1 MLNALPELIDALPEI
16 ITTIIDFITD
26 NLPEIIEMG
35 IELTVQLAAGLIQAI
50 PQLVA
55 KIPEIIAAIVTGLGK
70 AVGAVF
76 EIGKNIVTGV
86 WEGIKSLGSWIADK
100 VSGFFSGIVDGA
112 KSLLGIHS
120 PSTVF
125 AGIGENMGLGIGMGF
140 TDAMRG
146 VEKDIAG
153 AIPTDFD
160 LDMKTGIHKV
170 MNDTSLDVRKTVE
183 HTGVIRVEGV
193 NSTGEMTSVI
203 DIIVDRLRQ
212 EVRV

>member
-1 MLNALPELIDALPEI
+1 MKSARASL
-16 ITTIIDFITD
+16 
-26 NLPEIIEMG
+26 
-35 IELTVQLAAGLIQAI
+35 GL
-50 PQLVA
+50 
-55 KIPEIIAAIVTGLGK
+55 
-70 AVGAVF
+70 
-76 EIGKNIVTGV
+76 
-86 WEGIKSLGSWIADK
+86 WEGYQIPRFWIADK
-100 VSGFFSGIVDGA
+100 VSGFSPALWLVQ
-112 KSLLGIHS
+112 SLLGIHS
-120 PSTVF
+120 PQLLV
-125 AGIGENMGLGIGMGF
+125 IGENMGLGIGMGF

>member
-1 MLNALPELIDALPEI
+1 M
-16 ITTIIDFITD
+16 
-26 NLPEIIEMG
+26 
-35 IELTVQLAAGLIQAI
+35 
-50 PQLVA
+50 
-55 KIPEIIAAIVTGLGK
+55 
-70 AVGAVF
+70 
-76 EIGKNIVTGV
+76 
-86 WEGIKSLGSWIADK
+86 EGIKSLGSWIADK
-100 VSGFFSGIVDGA
+100 SRVFSGIVDGA
-112 KSLLGIHS
+112 KPAGIHS

-153 AIPTDFD
+153 AIPTDLD